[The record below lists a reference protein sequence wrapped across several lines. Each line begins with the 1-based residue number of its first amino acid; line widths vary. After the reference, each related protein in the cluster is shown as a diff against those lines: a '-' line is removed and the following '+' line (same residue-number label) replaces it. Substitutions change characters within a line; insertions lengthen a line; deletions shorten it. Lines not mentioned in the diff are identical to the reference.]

1 MTSLRA
7 WLADQIAEA
16 VRPIAHRITADTL
29 QHLRIDITV
38 RLSMDPRQA
47 PPS

>member
-16 VRPIAHRITADTL
+16 ARPISHRITADTL
-29 QHLRIDITV
+29 SRIRIDITV
-38 RLSMDPRQA
+38 HLTLED
-47 PPS
+47 

>member
-16 VRPIAHRITADTL
+16 ARPIAHRITTDTL
-29 QHLRIDITV
+29 SRIRIDITV
-38 RLSMDPRQA
+38 RLSLDGQ
-47 PPS
+47 